1 MGDIK
6 EYIKGFIDRSGNYV
20 FLSTLFSR
28 GLSFLGSW
36 IALQLIDH
44 EELGIILF
52 AFSIVQFIIPIGGFG
67 LHQSLIRYGALLN
80 SNEEK
85 QELFSYVLKKGI
97 IASILIIFLLNIIGY
112 FIPFQF
118 DKTYGYFS
126 FLTLTILTIFI
137 LEIIKIQFR
146 LQHKNK
152 LYALSEFW
160 YNVILVIL
168 IFILSSCFDGFGY
181 VVALIVAPLLTVLI
195 FLKKLNIK
203 LSSTNTLTITN
214 FYFWRYGFLGGIS
227 NVVTQLLILV
237 DLILIGHLM
246 GDPIQVTNY
255 RYISIIPFS
264 LLFLPRVFITTD
276 FVTFTEKIADRHY
289 IAKYI
294 KNYVQLFAII
304 SILIL
309 LGSYLFASEILSIFG
324 KEYMIYSE
332 SFLILIIGVI
342 GIFLLRGVYGNL
354 LASIGRIEVNYY
366 IICVA
371 LIINIISNHYLIP
384 IYGIKGAAI
393 TSAILMWFTG
403 ILSWLCFVYL
413 YKKKYKKTFKNKA

>member
-20 FLSTLFSR
+20 LLSTLFSR

-44 EELGIILF
+44 KELGVILF

-80 SNEEK
+80 FIEEK
-85 QELFSYVLKKGI
+85 QELFSYVLIKGI
-97 IASILIIFLLNIIGY
+97 IASILIIFLLNVIGY

-126 FLTLTILTIFI
+126 FLTLTILSIYI

-168 IFILSSCFDGFGY
+168 IFLLSYYLDGFGY
-181 VVALIVAPLLTVLI
+181 VIALIISPLITVFL

-203 LSSTNTLTITN
+203 LTSTNNLTITN
-214 FYFWRYGFLGGIS
+214 FNFWRYGFLGGIS

-237 DLILIGHLM
+237 DIILIGHLM
-246 GDPIQVTNY
+246 DDPIQVTNY

-276 FVTFTEKIADRHY
+276 FVTFTEKIADRKY
-289 IAKYI
+289 IMKYI
-294 KNYVQLFAII
+294 KNYVLFFTII
-304 SILIL
+304 SIIIL
-309 LGSYLFASEILSIFG
+309 VGSYLFASEILSIFG
-324 KEYMIYSE
+324 KEYMIYSD
-332 SFLILIIGVI
+332 SFIILIIGII

-366 IICVA
+366 IICMA
-371 LIINIISNHYLIP
+371 LIINFMSNQYLIP

-413 YKKKYKKTFKNKA
+413 YKKKYR

>member
-44 EELGIILF
+44 EELGVILF
-52 AFSIVQFIIPIGGFG
+52 AFSIIQFIIPIGGFG
-67 LHQSLIRYGALLN
+67 LHQSLIRYGAFLS

-97 IASILIIFLLNIIGY
+97 IASILIIFLLNVIGY

-168 IFILSSCFDGFGY
+168 IFLLSYYLDGFGY
-181 VVALIVAPLLTVLI
+181 VIALIISPLITVFL

-203 LSSTNTLTITN
+203 LTSTNNLTITN
-214 FYFWRYGFLGGIS
+214 FNFWRYGFLGGIS

-237 DLILIGHLM
+237 DIILIGHLM
-246 GDPIQVTNY
+246 DDPIQVTNY

-276 FVTFTEKIADRHY
+276 FVTFTEKIADRKY
-289 IAKYI
+289 IMKYI
-294 KNYVQLFAII
+294 KNYVLFFTII
-304 SILIL
+304 SIIIL
-309 LGSYLFASEILSIFG
+309 VGSYLFASEILSIFG
-324 KEYMIYSE
+324 KEYMIYSD
-332 SFLILIIGVI
+332 SFIILIIGII

-366 IICVA
+366 IICMA
-371 LIINIISNHYLIP
+371 LIINFISNQYLIP

-413 YKKKYKKTFKNKA
+413 YKKKYR

>member
-44 EELGIILF
+44 EELGVILF
-52 AFSIVQFIIPIGGFG
+52 AFSIIQFIIPIGGFG

-85 QELFSYVLKKGI
+85 QQLFSYVLKKGI
-97 IASILIIFLLNIIGY
+97 IASILIIFLLNVIGY

-118 DKTYGYFS
+118 DKTYEYFS

-152 LYALSEFW
+152 LYAISEFW
-160 YNVILVIL
+160 YNAILVIL
-168 IFILSSCFDGFGY
+168 IFLLSYYFDGFGY
-181 VVALIVAPLLTVLI
+181 VVALIISPLITVL
-195 FLKKLNIK
+195 FFSKKLNIK
-203 LSSTNTLTITN
+203 LTSTNNLTITN

-237 DLILIGHLM
+237 DIILIGHLM
-246 GDPIQVTNY
+246 DDPIQVTNY

-276 FVTFTEKIADRHY
+276 FVTFTEKIADRQY
-289 IAKYI
+289 IMKYI
-294 KNYVQLFAII
+294 KNYVLFFTII
-304 SILIL
+304 SIIIL
-309 LGSYLFASEILSIFG
+309 VGSYLFSSEILSIFG
-324 KEYMIYSE
+324 KEYMMYSD
-332 SFLILIIGVI
+332 SFFILIIGII
-342 GIFLLRGVYGNL
+342 GIFMLRGVYGNL

-366 IICVA
+366 IISIA
-371 LIINIISNHYLIP
+371 LIINIISNQYLIP

-403 ILSWLCFVYL
+403 ILSWLCFAYL
-413 YKKKYKKTFKNKA
+413 YKKNIDNLFKK

>member
-168 IFILSSCFDGFGY
+168 IFILSSYFDGFGY
-181 VVALIVAPLLTVLI
+181 VVALIVSPLVTVLI

-203 LSSTNTLTITN
+203 LSSTNNLTITN

-237 DLILIGHLM
+237 
-246 GDPIQVTNY
+246 
-255 RYISIIPFS
+255 
-264 LLFLPRVFITTD
+264 
-276 FVTFTEKIADRHY
+276 
-289 IAKYI
+289 
-294 KNYVQLFAII
+294 
-304 SILIL
+304 
-309 LGSYLFASEILSIFG
+309 GSYLFASEILSIFG
-324 KEYMIYSE
+324 EEYMMYSD
-332 SFLILIIGVI
+332 SFFILIIGII
-342 GIFLLRGVYGNL
+342 GIFMLRGVYGNL

-366 IICVA
+366 IISIA
-371 LIINIISNHYLIP
+371 LIINIISNQYLIP

-403 ILSWLCFVYL
+403 ILSWLCFAYL
-413 YKKKYKKTFKNKA
+413 YKKKYR

>member
-97 IASILIIFLLNIIGY
+97 IASILIILLLNIIGY

-276 FVTFTEKIADRHY
+276 FVTFTEKIADRQY

-309 LGSYLFASEILSIFG
+309 LGSYLFTSEILSIFG

-332 SFLILIIGVI
+332 SFLILIIGII
-342 GIFLLRGVYGNL
+342 GILLLRGVYGNL

-366 IICVA
+366 IICTA

>member
-44 EELGIILF
+44 EELGVILF

-97 IASILIIFLLNIIGY
+97 IASILIIFLLNVIGY

-152 LYALSEFW
+152 LYAISEFW
-160 YNVILVIL
+160 YNAILVIL
-168 IFILSSCFDGFGY
+168 IFLLSYYFDGFGY
-181 VVALIVAPLLTVLI
+181 VVALIISPLITVL
-195 FLKKLNIK
+195 FFSKKLNIK
-203 LSSTNTLTITN
+203 LTSTNNLTITN

-237 DLILIGHLM
+237 DIILIGHLM
-246 GDPIQVTNY
+246 DDPIQVTNY

-276 FVTFTEKIADRHY
+276 FVTFTEKIADRKY
-289 IAKYI
+289 IMKYI
-294 KNYVQLFAII
+294 KNYVLFFTII
-304 SILIL
+304 SIIIL
-309 LGSYLFASEILSIFG
+309 VGSYLFSSEIL
-324 KEYMIYSE
+324 
-332 SFLILIIGVI
+332 
-342 GIFLLRGVYGNL
+342 
-354 LASIGRIEVNYY
+354 
-366 IICVA
+366 
-371 LIINIISNHYLIP
+371 
-384 IYGIKGAAI
+384 
-393 TSAILMWFTG
+393 
-403 ILSWLCFVYL
+403 
-413 YKKKYKKTFKNKA
+413 

>member
-20 FLSTLFSR
+20 LLSTLFSR

-44 EELGIILF
+44 KELGVILF

-97 IASILIIFLLNIIGY
+97 IASILIIFLLNVIGY

-126 FLTLTILTIFI
+126 FLTLTILSIYI

-152 LYALSEFW
+152 LYALSEFC

-168 IFILSSCFDGFGY
+168 IFLLSYYLDGFGY
-181 VVALIVAPLLTVLI
+181 VIALIISPLITVFL

-203 LSSTNTLTITN
+203 LTSTNNLTITN
-214 FYFWRYGFLGGIS
+214 FNFWRYGFLGGIS

-237 DLILIGHLM
+237 DIILIGHLM
-246 GDPIQVTNY
+246 DDPIQVTNY

-276 FVTFTEKIADRHY
+276 FVTFTEKIADRKY
-289 IAKYI
+289 IMKYI
-294 KNYVQLFAII
+294 KNYVLFFTII
-304 SILIL
+304 SIIIL
-309 LGSYLFASEILSIFG
+309 VGSYLFASEILSIFG
-324 KEYMIYSE
+324 KEYMIYSD
-332 SFLILIIGVI
+332 SFIILIIGII

-366 IICVA
+366 IICMA
-371 LIINIISNHYLIP
+371 LIINFISNQYLIP

-413 YKKKYKKTFKNKA
+413 YKKKYR

>member
-97 IASILIIFLLNIIGY
+97 IASILIILLLNIIGY

>member
-20 FLSTLFSR
+20 LLSTLFSR

-44 EELGIILF
+44 KELGVILF

-97 IASILIIFLLNIIGY
+97 IASILIIFLLNVVGY

-126 FLTLTILTIFI
+126 FLTLTILSIYI

-168 IFILSSCFDGFGY
+168 IFLLSYYLDGFGY
-181 VVALIVAPLLTVLI
+181 VIALIISPLITVFL

-203 LSSTNTLTITN
+203 LTSTNNLTITN
-214 FYFWRYGFLGGIS
+214 FNFWRYGFLGGIS

-237 DLILIGHLM
+237 DIILIGHLM
-246 GDPIQVTNY
+246 DDPIQVTNY

-276 FVTFTEKIADRHY
+276 FVTFTEKIADRKY
-289 IAKYI
+289 IMKYI
-294 KNYVQLFAII
+294 KNYVLFFTII
-304 SILIL
+304 SIIIL
-309 LGSYLFASEILSIFG
+309 VGSYLFASEILSIFG
-324 KEYMIYSE
+324 KEYMIYSD
-332 SFLILIIGVI
+332 SFIILIIGII

-366 IICVA
+366 IICMA
-371 LIINIISNHYLIP
+371 LIINFISNQYLIP

-413 YKKKYKKTFKNKA
+413 YKKKYR

>member
-276 FVTFTEKIADRHY
+276 FVTFTEKIADRQY

-309 LGSYLFASEILSIFG
+309 LGSYLFTSEILSIFG

-332 SFLILIIGVI
+332 SFLILIIGII
-342 GIFLLRGVYGNL
+342 GILLLRGVYGNL

-366 IICVA
+366 IICTA

>member
-44 EELGIILF
+44 EELGVILF

-67 LHQSLIRYGALLN
+67 LHQSLIRYGALLS

-97 IASILIIFLLNIIGY
+97 IASILIIFLLNVIGY

-152 LYALSEFW
+152 LYAISEFW
-160 YNVILVIL
+160 YNAILVIL
-168 IFILSSCFDGFGY
+168 IFLLSYYFDGFGY
-181 VVALIVAPLLTVLI
+181 VVALIISPLITVL
-195 FLKKLNIK
+195 FFSKKLNIK
-203 LSSTNTLTITN
+203 LTSTNNLTITN
-214 FYFWRYGFLGGIS
+214 FYFWRHGFLGGIS

-237 DLILIGHLM
+237 DIILIGHLM
-246 GDPIQVTNY
+246 DDPIQVTNY

-276 FVTFTEKIADRHY
+276 FVTFTEKIADRQY
-289 IAKYI
+289 IMKYI
-294 KNYVQLFAII
+294 KNYVLFFTII
-304 SILIL
+304 SIIIL
-309 LGSYLFASEILSIFG
+309 VGSYLFASEILSIFG
-324 KEYMIYSE
+324 EEYMMYSD
-332 SFLILIIGVI
+332 SFFILIIGII

-366 IICVA
+366 IISIA
-371 LIINIISNHYLIP
+371 LLINIISNQYLIP

-403 ILSWLCFVYL
+403 ILSWLCFAYL
-413 YKKKYKKTFKNKA
+413 YRKKYR

>member
-20 FLSTLFSR
+20 LLSTLFSR

-44 EELGIILF
+44 KELGVILF

-97 IASILIIFLLNIIGY
+97 IASILIIFLLNVIGY

-126 FLTLTILTIFI
+126 FLTLTILSIYI

-168 IFILSSCFDGFGY
+168 IFLLSYYLDGFGY
-181 VVALIVAPLLTVLI
+181 VIALIISPLITVFL

-203 LSSTNTLTITN
+203 LTSTNNLTITN
-214 FYFWRYGFLGGIS
+214 FNFWRYGFLGGIS

-237 DLILIGHLM
+237 DIILIGHLM
-246 GDPIQVTNY
+246 DDPIQVTNY

-276 FVTFTEKIADRHY
+276 FVTFTEKIADRKY
-289 IAKYI
+289 IMKYI
-294 KNYVQLFAII
+294 KNYVLFFTII
-304 SILIL
+304 SIIIL
-309 LGSYLFASEILSIFG
+309 VGSYLFASEILSIFG
-324 KEYMIYSE
+324 KEYMIYSD
-332 SFLILIIGVI
+332 SFIILIIGII

-366 IICVA
+366 IICMA
-371 LIINIISNHYLIP
+371 LIINFISNQYLIP

-413 YKKKYKKTFKNKA
+413 YKKKYR

>member
-44 EELGIILF
+44 EELGVILF

-67 LHQSLIRYGALLN
+67 LHQSLIRYGALLS

-97 IASILIIFLLNIIGY
+97 IASILIIFLLNVIGY

-152 LYALSEFW
+152 LYAISEFW
-160 YNVILVIL
+160 YNAILVIL
-168 IFILSSCFDGFGY
+168 IFLLSYYFDGFGY
-181 VVALIVAPLLTVLI
+181 VVALIISPLITVL
-195 FLKKLNIK
+195 FFSKKLNIK
-203 LSSTNTLTITN
+203 LTSTNNLTITN
-214 FYFWRYGFLGGIS
+214 FYFWRHGFLGGIS

-237 DLILIGHLM
+237 DIILIGHLM
-246 GDPIQVTNY
+246 DDPIQVTNY

-276 FVTFTEKIADRHY
+276 FVTFTEKIADRQY
-289 IAKYI
+289 IMKYI
-294 KNYVQLFAII
+294 KNYVLFFTII
-304 SILIL
+304 SIIIL
-309 LGSYLFASEILSIFG
+309 VGSYLFASEILSIFG
-324 KEYMIYSE
+324 EEYMMYSD
-332 SFLILIIGVI
+332 SFFILIIGII
-342 GIFLLRGVYGNL
+342 GIFLLRGVFGNL

-366 IICVA
+366 IISIA
-371 LIINIISNHYLIP
+371 LLINVISNQYLIP

-403 ILSWLCFVYL
+403 ILSWLCFMYL
-413 YKKKYKKTFKNKA
+413 YRKKYR

>member
-20 FLSTLFSR
+20 LLSTLFSR

-44 EELGIILF
+44 KELGVILF

-97 IASILIIFLLNIIGY
+97 IASILIIFLLNVIGY

-126 FLTLTILTIFI
+126 FLTLTILTIYI

-152 LYALSEFW
+152 LYAFSEFW

-168 IFILSSCFDGFGY
+168 IFVLSYYLDGFGY
-181 VVALIVAPLLTVLI
+181 VIALIISPLITVLF

-203 LSSTNTLTITN
+203 LTSTNNLTITN

-237 DLILIGHLM
+237 DIILIGHLLD
-246 GDPIQVTNY
+246 DPIQVTNY

-276 FVTFTEKIADRHY
+276 FVTFTEKIHQKDY
-289 IAKYI
+289 INRYI
-294 KNYVQLFAII
+294 KNYMLFFGVV
-304 SILIL
+304 SILLLLFSYFFAEQIL
-309 LGSYLFASEILSIFG
+309 YIFG
-324 KEYMIYSE
+324 VEYMDYAD
-332 SFLILIIGVI
+332 SFLILIM
-342 GIFLLRGVYGNL
+342 GIVGIYIFRGLFGNL
-354 LASIGRIEVNYY
+354 LSSIGKIELNYY
-366 IICVA
+366 IISIAIV
-371 LIINIISNHYLIP
+371 INIISNYYLIP
-384 IYGIKGAAI
+384 LYGIKGAAI

-403 ILSWLCFVYL
+403 ILSWLSFL
-413 YKKKYKKTFKNKA
+413 YFLRKNRYE

>member
-1 MGDIK
+1 
-6 EYIKGFIDRSGNYV
+6 
-20 FLSTLFSR
+20 
-28 GLSFLGSW
+28 
-36 IALQLIDH
+36 
-44 EELGIILF
+44 
-52 AFSIVQFIIPIGGFG
+52 
-67 LHQSLIRYGALLN
+67 
-80 SNEEK
+80 
-85 QELFSYVLKKGI
+85 
-97 IASILIIFLLNIIGY
+97 
-112 FIPFQF
+112 
-118 DKTYGYFS
+118 
-126 FLTLTILTIFI
+126 
-137 LEIIKIQFR
+137 
-146 LQHKNK
+146 
-152 LYALSEFW
+152 
-160 YNVILVIL
+160 
-168 IFILSSCFDGFGY
+168 
-181 VVALIVAPLLTVLI
+181 
-195 FLKKLNIK
+195 
-203 LSSTNTLTITN
+203 
-214 FYFWRYGFLGGIS
+214 
-227 NVVTQLLILV
+227 
-237 DLILIGHLM
+237 M

-413 YKKKYKKTFKNKA
+413 YKKKY

>member
-1 MGDIK
+1 LGDIK

-20 FLSTLFSR
+20 LLSTLFSR

-44 EELGIILF
+44 KELGVILF

-97 IASILIIFLLNIIGY
+97 IASILIIFLLNVIGY

-126 FLTLTILTIFI
+126 FLTLTILSIYI

-168 IFILSSCFDGFGY
+168 IFLLSYYLDGFGY
-181 VVALIVAPLLTVLI
+181 VIALIISPLITVFL

-203 LSSTNTLTITN
+203 LTSTNNLTITN
-214 FYFWRYGFLGGIS
+214 FNFWRYGFLGGIS

-237 DLILIGHLM
+237 DIILIGHLM
-246 GDPIQVTNY
+246 DDPIQVTNY

-276 FVTFTEKIADRHY
+276 FVTFTEKIADRKY
-289 IAKYI
+289 IMKYI
-294 KNYVQLFAII
+294 KNYVLFFTII
-304 SILIL
+304 SIIIL
-309 LGSYLFASEILSIFG
+309 VGSYLFASEILSIFG
-324 KEYMIYSE
+324 KEYMIYSD
-332 SFLILIIGVI
+332 SFIILIIGII

-366 IICVA
+366 IICMA
-371 LIINIISNHYLIP
+371 LIINFISNQYLIP

-413 YKKKYKKTFKNKA
+413 YKKKYR

>member
-44 EELGIILF
+44 EELGVILF
-52 AFSIVQFIIPIGGFG
+52 AFSIIQFIIPIGGFG

-85 QELFSYVLKKGI
+85 QQLFSYVLKKGI
-97 IASILIIFLLNIIGY
+97 IASILIIFLLNVIGY

-118 DKTYGYFS
+118 DKTYEYFS

-152 LYALSEFW
+152 LYAISEFW
-160 YNVILVIL
+160 YNAILVIL
-168 IFILSSCFDGFGY
+168 IFLLSYYFDGFGY
-181 VVALIVAPLLTVLI
+181 VVALIISPLITVL
-195 FLKKLNIK
+195 FFSKKLNIK
-203 LSSTNTLTITN
+203 LTSTNNLKITN
-214 FYFWRYGFLGGIS
+214 FFFWRYGFLGGIS

-237 DLILIGHLM
+237 DIILIGHLM
-246 GDPIQVTNY
+246 DDPIQVTNY

-276 FVTFTEKIADRHY
+276 FVTFTEKIADRQY
-289 IAKYI
+289 IMKYI
-294 KNYVQLFAII
+294 KNYVLFFTII
-304 SILIL
+304 SIIIL
-309 LGSYLFASEILSIFG
+309 VGSYLFSSEILSIFG
-324 KEYMIYSE
+324 KEYMMYSD
-332 SFLILIIGVI
+332 SFFILIIGII
-342 GIFLLRGVYGNL
+342 GIFMLRGVYGNL

-366 IICVA
+366 IISIA
-371 LIINIISNHYLIP
+371 LIINIISNQYLIP

-403 ILSWLCFVYL
+403 ILSWLCFAYL
-413 YKKKYKKTFKNKA
+413 YKKKYR

>member
-6 EYIKGFIDRSGNYV
+6 KYIKGFIDRSGNYV

-44 EELGIILF
+44 EELGVILF

-67 LHQSLIRYGALLN
+67 LHQSLIRYGALLS

-97 IASILIIFLLNIIGY
+97 IASILIIFLLNVIGY

-152 LYALSEFW
+152 LYAISEFW
-160 YNVILVIL
+160 YNAILVIL
-168 IFILSSCFDGFGY
+168 IFLLSYYFDGFGY
-181 VVALIVAPLLTVLI
+181 VVALIISPLITVL
-195 FLKKLNIK
+195 FFSKKLNIK
-203 LSSTNTLTITN
+203 LTSTNNLTITN
-214 FYFWRYGFLGGIS
+214 FYFWRHGFLGGIS

-237 DLILIGHLM
+237 DIILIGHLM
-246 GDPIQVTNY
+246 DDPIQVTNY

-276 FVTFTEKIADRHY
+276 FVTFTEKIADREY
-289 IAKYI
+289 IMKYI
-294 KNYVQLFAII
+294 KNYVLFFAII
-304 SILIL
+304 SIIIL
-309 LGSYLFASEILSIFG
+309 VFSYLFASEILSIFG
-324 KEYMIYSE
+324 KEYMMYSD
-332 SFLILIIGVI
+332 SFFILIIGII
-342 GIFLLRGVYGNL
+342 GIFLLRGVFGNL

-366 IICVA
+366 IISIA
-371 LIINIISNHYLIP
+371 LLINIISNQYLIP

-403 ILSWLCFVYL
+403 ILSWLCFAYL
-413 YKKKYKKTFKNKA
+413 YRKKYR

>member
-44 EELGIILF
+44 EELGVILF

-97 IASILIIFLLNIIGY
+97 IASILIILLLNVIGY

-152 LYALSEFW
+152 LYASCEFW
-160 YNVILVIL
+160 YNAILVIL
-168 IFILSSCFDGFGY
+168 IFLLSYYFDGFGY
-181 VVALIVAPLLTVLI
+181 VIALIISPLITVLF

-203 LSSTNTLTITN
+203 LTSTNNLKITN
-214 FYFWRYGFLGGIS
+214 FFFWRYGFLGGIS
-227 NVVTQLLILV
+227 NVVTQLLILI
-237 DLILIGHLM
+237 DIILIGHLM
-246 GDPIQVTNY
+246 DDPIQVTNY

-276 FVTFTEKIADRHY
+276 FVTFTEKIADRAVY
-289 IAKYI
+289 NAKYI

-304 SILIL
+304 SIIIL
-309 LGSYLFASEILSIFG
+309 VFSYLFASEILSIFG
-324 KEYMIYSE
+324 KEYMMYSE

-342 GIFLLRGVYGNL
+342 GIFLLRGVFGNL

-366 IICVA
+366 IICAA
-371 LIINIISNHYLIP
+371 LLINIISNHYLIP

-403 ILSWLCFVYL
+403 ILSWLCFAYL
-413 YKKKYKKTFKNKA
+413 YRKKYR